1 MADRDRLLPSYRYSQ
16 QAFHIAIGTAAAKR
30 PCIWP
35 SIHPCRTPPY
45 PLRSRSIELRS
56 ECAGWDPEEIGRCP
70 ARAGSLFRG
79 WDAGHQAV
87 AVFGAARPAVAHGE
101 LHLPHLA
108 EVIEIAT
115 RRDAADTG
123 LIRHRGR
130 RQA

>member
-1 MADRDRLLPSYRYSQ
+1 MRPVLELLWYSQ
-16 QAFHIAIGTAAAKR
+16 PALHIAIGTAAAKR

-35 SIHPCRTPPY
+35 SIHPCRIRPT
-45 PLRSRSIELRS
+45 L
-56 ECAGWDPEEIGRCP
+56 CAVDRLSFVLNSLEGTLESSGGGPC
-70 ARAGSLFRG
+70 ANSLFRG

-101 LHLPHLA
+101 LHLPQLA

-115 RRDAADTG
+115 RRDAADTS
-123 LIRHRGR
+123 LVRHRGR

>member
-1 MADRDRLLPSYRYSQ
+1 MRPVLELLWYSQ

-35 SIHPCRTPPY
+35 SIPPCRTPPY
-45 PLRSRSIELRS
+45 PLRSRSTELRS
-56 ECAGWDPEEIGRCP
+56 ECAGRHPGELGG
-70 ARAGSLFRG
+70 ARRANSLSRG

-101 LHLPHLA
+101 LHLPQLA

-115 RRDAADTG
+115 RR
-123 LIRHRGR
+123 
-130 RQA
+130 